1 MSTTTTVNDNQVLNA
16 RKTQIELYN
25 DEIKA
30 EFVIIDK
37 LIDTYEQVYS
47 KQANTYQ
54 ELSNIKSDENKN
66 LLTEIDNNKKI
77 KYTNQRRV
85 VYGSRELEWRET
97 YRYVLLYVFYT
108 LLLLYLVFSNFLSK
122 QLFRYP
128 KLLML
133 FLMIS
138 LSPILSIYII
148 VFIYYLIDKIKF
160 IFSNKLPKNAYVSL

>member
-1 MSTTTTVNDNQVLNA
+1 MTPDEEYQNKKV
-16 RKTQIELYN
+16 QIEMDN
-25 DEIKA
+25 DEITA
-30 EFVIIDK
+30 EFVMFHK

-77 KYTNQRRV
+77 KYTN
-85 VYGSRELEWRET
+85 
-97 YRYVLLYVFYT
+97 
-108 LLLLYLVFSNFLSK
+108 FLSK
-122 QLFRYP
+122 QLFRYH
-128 KLLML
+128 KLLIV
-133 FLMIS
+133 FLIIS

-160 IFSNKLPKNAYVSL
+160 IVSNKLPKNAYVSL